1 MVPLPPQL
9 GLHSPTDM
17 FRHPGHCC
25 RALLL
30 GGTGGGIHSH
40 DGQGKQEGSLG
51 GIRRVFNICFVQVIR
66 WMVITVILT
75 YIGLFIF
82 EDIPTIMVV
91 CGLVAQVRLVSQ
103 VLNYV
108 TLMNALG
115 GSFGS
120 SVQFPLF
127 LDQQSFLHLV
137 CGDGNRQS
145 LSRLL
150 LLRREVLPFQ

>member
-1 MVPLPPQL
+1 M
-9 GLHSPTDM
+9 
-17 FRHPGHCC
+17 
-25 RALLL
+25 
-30 GGTGGGIHSH
+30 
-40 DGQGKQEGSLG
+40 
-51 GIRRVFNICFVQVIR
+51 
-66 WMVITVILT
+66 ITVILT

-91 CGLVAQVRLVSQ
+91 CGLVAQVSPVSP

-145 LSRLL
+145 LSRLF